1 MKRLIAAVCLV
12 VFAAA
17 SAFALQTGGVFPG
30 DKFSTP
36 GTQMGQLRFNTNLAP
51 ITQAQT
57 TITKGF
63 VNLDFTNYSQFKF
76 WLTKA
81 SDDTSTTTICK
92 MRYGGFTTGSEA
104 AVPTTGE
111 TLQINDVKVVGF
123 TCASSA
129 GVHINRLLQ

>member
-30 DKFSTP
+30 DKYSTT
-36 GTQMGQLRFNTNLAP
+36 GTQMGQLRFTTMLAP
-51 ITQAQT
+51 VTQDRI

-63 VNLDFTNYSQFKF
+63 VNKDMTGYSQFKF
-76 WLTKA
+76 WFTKA
-81 SDDTSTTTICK
+81 SDDTATTTICK
-92 MRYGGFTTGSEA
+92 IRYGGFTTGTET
-104 AVPTTGE
+104 AVATSGE
-111 TLQINDVKVVGF
+111 TLAVSLVPVVGF